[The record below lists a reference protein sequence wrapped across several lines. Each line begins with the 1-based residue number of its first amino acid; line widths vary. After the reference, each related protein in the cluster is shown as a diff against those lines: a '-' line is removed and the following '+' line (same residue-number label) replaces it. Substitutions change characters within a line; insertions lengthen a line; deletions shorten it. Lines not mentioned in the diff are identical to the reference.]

1 MEEELIAQTVATRP
15 KPRCPS
21 RCYDPGRMAWK
32 PSLNP
37 GVALL
42 DLSLTPEEGFVAYRL
57 DGATDVQGLAVATG
71 LPLERV
77 EAALEKLVSLGAVSP
92 RPGTPG
98 ELPAEAEAET
108 EDDAET

>member
-1 MEEELIAQTVATRP
+1 
-15 KPRCPS
+15 
-21 RCYDPGRMAWK
+21 MAWK

-57 DGATDVQGLAVATG
+57 DGATDLQGLAVATG

-92 RPGTPG
+92 RPDTPR
-98 ELPAEAEAET
+98 EVPAEPPAEPDS
-108 EDDAET
+108 EDDEDAEPADEPAAGTHRN

>member
-1 MEEELIAQTVATRP
+1 
-15 KPRCPS
+15 
-21 RCYDPGRMAWK
+21 MAWK

-57 DGATDVQGLAVATG
+57 DGATDPQGLAVATG

-77 EAALEKLVSLGAVSP
+77 EAALEKLVSLGAVAP
-92 RPGTPG
+92 RPGTPD
-98 ELPAEAEAET
+98 ESPAEAET
-108 EDDAET
+108 EDEDDTEPAVADEPAAGAHRKLYETALRQL